1 MCPHNH
7 QGAVA
12 FADSKGGCSLFLFLS
27 ELCRSPPPGLEF
39 RFFKFQ
45 DYGGLYMYFDLVE
58 TGKRIKE
65 IRDAKGLTQIAF
77 AEKINVSRSYINK
90 IENGIKSPSLDLLI
104 EIAVF
109 GEVSLDYLI
118 LGRKPAEKDEKAKQ
132 KRMELKEKITIFCD
146 ILAEVESIL

>member
-1 MCPHNH
+1 
-7 QGAVA
+7 
-12 FADSKGGCSLFLFLS
+12 
-27 ELCRSPPPGLEF
+27 
-39 RFFKFQ
+39 
-45 DYGGLYMYFDLVE
+45 MYFDLVE

-65 IRDAKGLTQIAF
+65 IRDVKGLTQIAF

-118 LGRKPAEKDEKAKQ
+118 LGRKPAEEDEKAKQ

>member
-1 MCPHNH
+1 
-7 QGAVA
+7 
-12 FADSKGGCSLFLFLS
+12 
-27 ELCRSPPPGLEF
+27 
-39 RFFKFQ
+39 
-45 DYGGLYMYFDLVE
+45 MYFDLVE

-132 KRMELKEKITIFCD
+132 KLMEKKEKINIFCD
-146 ILAEVESIL
+146 ILPEVESIQ

>member
-1 MCPHNH
+1 
-7 QGAVA
+7 
-12 FADSKGGCSLFLFLS
+12 
-27 ELCRSPPPGLEF
+27 
-39 RFFKFQ
+39 
-45 DYGGLYMYFDLVE
+45 MYFDLVE

-118 LGRKPAEKDEKAKQ
+118 LGRKPTEEDEMAKQ